1 MFLASEKSVASV
13 HSLGAFGNTSVKRN
27 LGDESRRGQHPFYK
41 KIVLWGLRCPL
52 SLKCV
57 VSSLIESFA
66 LGVDFAEYSRGKFL
80 VFKAACVLPTLVL
93 AN

>member
-13 HSLGAFGNTSVKRN
+13 HSWGHLGTLQSREIWAMNQGGVSTLFTRKLCS
-27 LGDESRRGQHPFYK
+27 GDSG
-41 KIVLWGLRCPL
+41 V
-52 SLKCV
+52 LKCA